1 MKMQRRRLGVFVKQ
15 HARTMAHGVAQL
27 LPKPKLDCD
36 ASARRDAPIQRIVV
50 FARLPNPTI
59 DYYLTARLAAPG
71 MPPSQIVD
79 IRDPTLPAIEAEGT
93 FVIVCRYASRRMVTW
108 IDRNAGRLAGV
119 GFFTDD
125 NIGAVITGSEA
136 GIGYRLFLYQRGL
149 APLRRLNRHIDVV
162 WVPTP
167 ALAEAFGGDTV
178 RLLPPAPDR
187 QTWESVAALV
197 HPCDRAEGPIRI
209 VYHATSVHR
218 REHTFLAPVI
228 DEVLRARPNVVFE
241 VTADE
246 RASRVWEGKERV
258 TVLRPTSWVEY
269 LERTL
274 RDRADIAVV
283 PLLPSRANHVRA
295 GTKRIDVVRMGAAG
309 VFSQSAAYGDID
321 DSGEVRLPNRRKVW
335 VQTLLRLIDNAEL
348 RGEVALAS
356 RRLVEAMTELAEAGI
371 PELFAPDAETPS
383 PASGGTIEP
392 RVAAIGGVSL
402 SGGFAVG
409 AG

>member
-1 MKMQRRRLGVFVKQ
+1 MKMQMRRFGVYFKQ
-15 HARTMAHGVAQL
+15 RARTMAHGFAQL
-27 LPKPKLDCD
+27 LPRPKLDCD
-36 ASARRDAPIQRIVV
+36 AASRRDGSIQRIIV

-79 IRDPTLPAIEAEGT
+79 IRDPTLPALEAEGA

-108 IDRNAGRLAGV
+108 IDRNANRLAGV

-162 WVPTP
+162 WVPTQ
-167 ALAEAFGGDTV
+167 ALAEALGGDAV
-178 RLLPPAPDR
+178 QLLPPAPDR
-187 QTWESVAALV
+187 QTWESLAATA
-197 HPCDRAEGPIRI
+197 HPCDRSDGPIRI
-209 VYHATSVHR
+209 VYHATGVHR

-228 DEVLRARPNVVFE
+228 AEVLRARPNVVFE

-246 RASRVWEGKERV
+246 RAARAWEGMERV

-269 LERTL
+269 LDRTL
-274 RDRADIAVV
+274 KNRADIAVV
-283 PLLPSRANHVRA
+283 PLLHSRANHVRA

-309 VFSQSAAYGDID
+309 VFSQSEAYGDVD
-321 DSGEVRLPNRRKVW
+321 DSGEIRLPNRRKTW
-335 VQTLLRLIDNAEL
+335 VQTLLRLVDDEAL

-356 RRLVEAMTELAEAGI
+356 RRLVEAMSDLAEEGI
-371 PELFAPDAETPS
+371 PHVLTPAEVAPPTM
-383 PASGGTIEP
+383 PAVVIEP
-392 RVAAIGGVSL
+392 RVTGIGARTL
-402 SGGFAVG
+402 SGGFAID